1 MKKFIFVFVLL
12 LISVRFYA
20 QAPEKVNYQAVARN
34 LAGAPLINQ
43 TINVKYEIRQ
53 GSTTGVVVYAENHV
67 LTTNQFGL
75 FTAEIG
81 GGTVI
86 TGSFPGIAWG
96 TSPFY
101 LFVEVDGDPMGV
113 TQLLS
118 VPYALYAKESGN
130 GPAGL
135 PGKNSLSVSS
145 AYSGPMCSANGGS
158 QIDVG
163 LDDNND
169 GILQPIEIDFT
180 YYVCNGIDG
189 VIGSNGLNTLSSTV
203 ASTSCAN
210 GGVTVNMGL
219 DANNNNIL
227 EASEISVSYD
237 VCNGTDGLPGTNGTD
252 GLNILA
258 ETIPSTSC
266 PNGGVTVN
274 MGQDI
279 NNNGIL
285 ETGEITTT
293 YDVCNGV
300 DGTSG
305 TTYFAG
311 NGISLSGD
319 TITNIGDADADP
331 TNELQNLS
339 ISNDTLY
346 ISGGNQVIIPSLTE
360 TTTTL
365 IDNGN
370 GTFTYTDETG
380 TPITFDANIDD
391 ADADATNELQVL
403 SFSNDTLY
411 LSNGNSVYITPSA
424 ADNWGSDFVNTSG
437 TNISGDGTAGNPLT
451 VTETTSSLVDN
462 ADGTFTYTDET
473 GTPITFDANIDDADA
488 DATNELELPMIGN
501 TPGDVLIWNGS
512 SWVAGTDQTAD
523 GDTDPNNE
531 LELPTIGNT
540 PGDVLVWNGT
550 NWVAGTDQTADGDTD
565 PNNEI
570 ELPLSASPGE
580 VLMWNG
586 SNWAAG
592 TDQTADGDTD
602 SNNEIQD
609 ISLAGTNLS
618 ITSGSTVDLSTITG
632 TDSQDLD
639 LSGNTL
645 SLTNDATPVDLSPYL
660 DNTDNQTL
668 SISNDTLF
676 LTNGGS
682 VVLPSK
688 DSTNIYNSDGTLTGA
703 RTVTQNANNITYI
716 GGGINPTAIFR
727 NGNALGSKI
736 QIDATNAGASPSVN
750 LTNNGTN
757 WGGISGTANGLQLS
771 GGTGG
776 NVGIGV
782 SPANGRFVVQHAAT
796 AAYPSIK
803 LNQTDLNLN
812 RIHFTNTPVAN
823 KYWEIAAETDA
834 NNANS
839 GYSINYFNGSTY
851 NIHFLTYGNGKTAI
865 NGSGFVP
872 GPNYSMFDVFGS
884 STIRDSLSIRTSHG
898 SGYTFPVVDGSANY
912 IMKTDGAGNLSWMDP
927 SSLGGNAWSLTG
939 NAGTNSST
947 NFIGTTDAQD
957 LKFRTNNTEKM
968 VITQSGDVGIGTTS
982 PGSLLHLRKNNT
994 LSFM

>member
-130 GPAGL
+130 GSAGL

-180 YYVCNGIDG
+180 YYVCNGTDG

-203 ASTSCAN
+203 ASTSCTN

-237 VCNGTDGLPGTNGTD
+237 VCNGVDGIAGTNGTD
-252 GLNILA
+252 GLNLLA

-346 ISGGNQVIIPSLTE
+346 ISGGNQVIIPGLTE

-391 ADADATNELQVL
+391 ADADASNELQVLSISNDTIFLSNGGFVQLPPAVGDNWGSQTVNVDGTTITGDGVVTPLSGFDGQYSSLTGTPIDNDTSATNEIQVISISNDTIFLSNGGFVQLPAAAGDNWGSQTVNVDGTTITGDGVITPLSGFDGQYSSLTGAPTNVSTFTNDAGYITNPDDADADATNELQVL

-411 LSNGNSVYITPSA
+411 LSNGNSVYITPGA
-424 ADNWGSDFVNTSG
+424 GDNWGSQTVNVDG
-437 TNISGDGTAGNPLT
+437 TTITGDGVVTPLSGFDGQYSSLTGAPIDNDTSATNELQNLSSTTSPGT
-451 VTETTSSLVDN
+451 VTIDITGGTSTTFS
-462 ADGTFTYTDET
+462 T
-473 GTPITFDANIDDADA
+473 DDADA
-488 DATNELELPMIGN
+488 NPSNELITSFGL
-501 TPGDVLIWNGS
+501 
-512 SWVAGTDQTAD
+512 
-523 GDTDPNNE
+523 
-531 LELPTIGNT
+531 
-540 PGDVLVWNGT
+540 NGT
-550 NWVAGTDQTADGDTD
+550 LDSLVIVEGGNSWAVPKSSLVPTGKWTQVGD
-565 PNNEI
+565 
-570 ELPLSASPGE
+570 
-580 VLMWNG
+580 
-586 SNWAAG
+586 
-592 TDQTADGDTD
+592 
-602 SNNEIQD
+602 
-609 ISLAGTNLS
+609 SLFPT
-618 ITSGSTVDLSTITG
+618 T
-632 TDSQDLD
+632 
-639 LSGNTL
+639 
-645 SLTNDATPVDLSPYL
+645 LTNS
-660 DNTDNQTL
+660 
-668 SISNDTLF
+668 
-676 LTNGGS
+676 
-682 VVLPSK
+682 
-688 DSTNIYNSDGTLTGA
+688 
-703 RTVTQNANNITYI
+703 
-716 GGGINPTAIFR
+716 
-727 NGNALGSKI
+727 
-736 QIDATNAGASPSVN
+736 
-750 LTNNGTN
+750 
-757 WGGISGTANGLQLS
+757 
-771 GGTGG
+771 
-776 NVGIGV
+776 
-782 SPANGRFVVQHAAT
+782 
-796 AAYPSIK
+796 
-803 LNQTDLNLN
+803 
-812 RIHFTNTPVAN
+812 
-823 KYWEIAAETDA
+823 
-834 NNANS
+834 
-839 GYSINYFNGSTY
+839 
-851 NIHFLTYGNGKTAI
+851 
-865 NGSGFVP
+865 
-872 GPNYSMFDVFGS
+872 
-884 STIRDSLSIRTSHG
+884 
-898 SGYTFPVVDGSANY
+898 
-912 IMKTDGAGNLSWMDP
+912 
-927 SSLGGNAWSLTG
+927 
-939 NAGTNSST
+939 
-947 NFIGTTDAQD
+947 
-957 LKFRTNNTEKM
+957 
-968 VITQSGDVGIGTTS
+968 VGIGTSSPKTKLHVMDVRPEALLETS
-982 PGSLLHLRKNNT
+982 AGGNFKIGFRYKTPLAEWSMGQGEGTGQQFRISDIQTSTTPFVNSNKVTGNIGNWNYIANKRLNL
-994 LSFM
+994 F